1 MEHEDAYG
9 FEDEDQFWIVLD
21 ETISKEC
28 DNHGSIDD
36 TLRSYL
42 DLIGA
47 ARERF
52 LQSDYDLSVCAY
64 KLQQSDLFTTHTD
77 YIRRQ
82 FVQCLIE
89 DDEPH
94 VVLIATLFLIADAQ
108 LHDGTYELLNDE
120 GAFPRL
126 VDLISSPKRHGHE
139 EIHRSLMELL
149 YEMSRIQKIKTND
162 LAHVDDAFIKLLF
175 QIIEQVSDDVND
187 PYHYPTIRVLLVLN
201 EQFMVAAHDP
211 ESPQSG
217 IRLTNK
223 VMKVLSA
230 HGSAYKT
237 FGENIILLL
246 NREDETSL
254 QLLTLKLLYLL
265 FTTPPTY
272 EYFYTNDLRVLV
284 DILMRNL
291 LDLPEEATSLRHT
304 YLRVFYPLLEH
315 TQLQFPPHYKRD
327 EIRKLLAVLGG
338 GQITDYIDDQNGT
351 HHWGHFDAV
360 DETTKRLVKRC
371 EGVSWLTD
379 PETEPPTRVE
389 SPIDDGASDLSSP
402 TSPSKGKPPALPAP
416 RKLKKRNSSKASML
430 TIGQYLTPQL
440 EGARKSSLSM
450 MEVAAQKEKPG
461 VITPSRNP
469 TLKNNLRTTI
479 MHKNELPP
487 PPPQARRSGWMR
499 PKMQGQPFEVEVAK
513 AETAASPPEAKLANP
528 NHHHHHHIPHPPS
541 PIHRIKHQ
549 STPPLKE
556 DLERRTSSAEPPPV
570 PSHHKGDHTKRPP
583 PAPKARRWRKNSS
596 STGVPREPGK
606 FSANLPSIV
615 TTTTSGERLPSD
627 SPFSPFS
634 PQEKTLSP
642 PGPASSNNEKVGVRE
657 ALGKAQEKA
666 HEEITDTL
674 EHVELEDTQRGERQ
688 HLKEPSED
696 TTKEHAG
703 LENVQEDAEEFNFDD
718 DAETSGSQSQDGM
731 DQSFHDAAQSLSH
744 TTSRASPAPRSQD
757 LDSRLISS
765 ATVMPAPRMVLTPP
779 AQEPLRGV
787 PGPQYALERSPFLT
801 DEETESDNENDD
813 NNEDNG
819 TRRNHGHESEQ

>member
-1 MEHEDAYG
+1 MEHEDASG
-9 FEDEDQFWIVLD
+9 FEDEDQFWAVLD
-21 ETISKEC
+21 KTISKEC

-47 ARERF
+47 GRERF

-64 KLQQSDLFTTHTD
+64 RLRQSDLFATHTD

-82 FVQCLIE
+82 FIQCLIE
-89 DDEPH
+89 DDEPY
-94 VVLIATLFLIADAQ
+94 VVLVATLFLIADAQ
-108 LHDGTYELLNDE
+108 AHEATYELLNDE

-162 LAHVDDAFIKLLF
+162 LAHVDDEFIKLLF
-175 QIIEQVSDDVND
+175 QIIERVSDDVND

-217 IRLTNK
+217 IPLTNK
-223 VMKVLSA
+223 VIKVLSA
-230 HGSAYKT
+230 HGSVYKT

-327 EIRKLLAVLGG
+327 EIRKLLSVLGG
-338 GQITDYIDDQNGT
+338 GQITDHTEDENGV

-360 DETTKRLVKRC
+360 DETTRRLVKRC
-371 EGVSWLTD
+371 EGVSWLAD
-379 PETEPPTRVE
+379 PESEPLTRVE

-402 TSPSKGKPPALPAP
+402 TSPSKGKPPALPTP
-416 RKLKKRNSSKASML
+416 RKLKKRNSSKASTL

-440 EGARKSSLSM
+440 EDARKSSLSM
-450 MEVAAQKEKPG
+450 MEVAAQREKPG

-469 TLKNNLRTTI
+469 TMKHNLRTEI
-479 MHKNELPP
+479 MHKKEMPP

-499 PKMQGQPFEVEVAK
+499 PKMQGQPTEIEVAK
-513 AETAASPPEAKLANP
+513 AESTDSAPETKP
-528 NHHHHHHIPHPPS
+528 EIPDHHHHHHSPHPPLS
-541 PIHRIKHQ
+541 INRLKHQ
-549 STPPLKE
+549 QTPPQQKE
-556 DLERRTSSAEPPPV
+556 VGRSSSLTGPPPV
-570 PSHHKGDHTKRPP
+570 PSHHKGHFNKKPP
-583 PAPKARRWRKNSS
+583 PAPKARRWRKDSGDK
-596 STGVPREPGK
+596 GVPREPGK

-615 TTTTSGERLPSD
+615 TTITSGERLPSD
-627 SPFSPFS
+627 SSFSAFS
-634 PQEKTLSP
+634 SQENTLSP
-642 PGPASSNNEKVGVRE
+642 PGPDSANNEKVGVRE

-674 EHVELEDTQRGERQ
+674 EHVEFNGKSRDERQ
-688 HLKEPSED
+688 DQQKPSDEAKKED
-696 TTKEHAG
+696 GG
-703 LENVQEDAEEFNFDD
+703 LENVQEDAEEFDFDD
-718 DAETSGSQSQDGM
+718 DAETSRSQSQDDM
-731 DQSFHDAAQSLSH
+731 DQAFHDAAQSLSH
-744 TTSRASPAPRSQD
+744 TTSRASPAPRPQD
-757 LDSRLISS
+757 LDSTLVSS
-765 ATVMPAPRMVLTPP
+765 ATTMPAPRMVLTPP

-801 DEETESDNENDD
+801 DEETESDNEIDD
-813 NNEDNG
+813 NDEDNG
-819 TRRNHGHESEQ
+819 TRRRHEHERKQ